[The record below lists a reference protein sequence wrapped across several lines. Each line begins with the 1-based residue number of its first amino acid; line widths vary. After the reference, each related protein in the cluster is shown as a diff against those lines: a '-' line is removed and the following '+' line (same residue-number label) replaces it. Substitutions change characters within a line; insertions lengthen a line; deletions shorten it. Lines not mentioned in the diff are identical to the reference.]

1 MVEKIWLKSY
11 PEGIPAEIDVDAY
24 ASVRDIFEQS
34 CRRFTDSTAFSNM
47 GTGLSFT
54 ELEQRSR
61 AFGAWLQKEKGL
73 RKGDRVALMMPNLL
87 QYPIALFGALR
98 AGLVVVNVNPLYT
111 ARELRHQLKD
121 SGARAIVILENFA
134 HTLEEILNDSAVET
148 VITTRI
154 GDMHP
159 PPKSL
164 LINAVVK
171 YVKRMVP
178 AWNIPGT
185 VSMKQVLAA
194 GRSMD
199 LDPVPLGH
207 DDIAFLQYTG
217 GTTGVAKGAVLTHR
231 NIVANLQQATAWLGN
246 QVREGKEVI
255 ITALPLYHI
264 FSLLANC
271 LTFFRVG
278 GENVLITNPRD
289 MPNFVKELKQHRF
302 TAMTGVNTL
311 FNGLLNTPGFEAVD
325 FSHLRLVLGGGMAV
339 QRSVAERWKKVTG
352 IPLIEAYG
360 LTETSPAVCINP
372 LTLKEYSGSIGLP
385 IPSTEISLRDE
396 SGDEVAIGEVGE
408 LCVRGPQVTP
418 GYWNR
423 PEETEGAFFEGEWF
437 RTGDMA
443 RVDERGFVFIVD
455 RRKDMIVVSGFN
467 VYPNEVEDVLA
478 NHPGVLEAAVVGV
491 PDERHGELVKAFI
504 VRRQPDLTEEA
515 VIAHCRESLTAYKV
529 PRAVEFRKELPKT
542 NVGKIL
548 RRALREEAQSGKRN
562 AA

>member
-1 MVEKIWLKSY
+1 
-11 PEGIPAEIDVDAY
+11 
-24 ASVRDIFEQS
+24 
-34 CRRFTDSTAFSNM
+34 
-47 GTGLSFT
+47 
-54 ELEQRSR
+54 
-61 AFGAWLQKEKGL
+61 
-73 RKGDRVALMMPNLL
+73 
-87 QYPIALFGALR
+87 
-98 AGLVVVNVNPLYT
+98 
-111 ARELRHQLKD
+111 
-121 SGARAIVILENFA
+121 
-134 HTLEEILNDSAVET
+134 
-148 VITTRI
+148 
-154 GDMHP
+154 
-159 PPKSL
+159 
-164 LINAVVK
+164 
-171 YVKRMVP
+171 
-178 AWNIPGT
+178 
-185 VSMKQVLAA
+185 
-194 GRSMD
+194 
-199 LDPVPLGH
+199 
-207 DDIAFLQYTG
+207 
-217 GTTGVAKGAVLTHR
+217 
-231 NIVANLQQATAWLGN
+231 
-246 QVREGKEVI
+246 
-255 ITALPLYHI
+255 
-264 FSLLANC
+264 
-271 LTFFRVG
+271 
-278 GENVLITNPRD
+278 
-289 MPNFVKELKQHRF
+289 
-302 TAMTGVNTL
+302 
-311 FNGLLNTPGFEAVD
+311 
-325 FSHLRLVLGGGMAV
+325 V